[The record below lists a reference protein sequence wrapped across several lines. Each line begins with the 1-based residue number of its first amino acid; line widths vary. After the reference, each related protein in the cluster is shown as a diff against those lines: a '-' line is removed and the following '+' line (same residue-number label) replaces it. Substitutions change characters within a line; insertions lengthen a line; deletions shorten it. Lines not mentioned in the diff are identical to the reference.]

1 MLMKYMPAD
10 IQTEFDRLG
19 KLVDDV
25 FRGRL
30 EAPTQWIPRV
40 DIKETPT
47 EVTYFCEAPGFKEEN
62 LEVEIT
68 GNFLTIRGS
77 RELEQLDEKASYV
90 HVERRWGNFYRQF
103 PLPIGLKTDKVS
115 AQYKDGVLTVVVPRE
130 AKLVPHKVSV
140 KKP

>member
-30 EAPTQWIPRV
+30 DAPTQWIPRV
-40 DIKETPT
+40 DIKETPA
-47 EVTYFCEAPGFKEEN
+47 EVTYFCEVPGFKEQN
-62 LEVEIT
+62 LEVEIA
-68 GNFLTIRGS
+68 GNFLTIRGH
-77 RELEQLDEKASYV
+77 RELEELEEKASYV
-90 HVERRWGNFYRQF
+90 HVERRRGNFYRQF
-103 PLPIGLKTDKVS
+103 PLPVGLKTDKVS
-115 AQYKDGVLTVVVPRE
+115 ALYKDGVLTVTVPRE
-130 AKLVPHKVSV
+130 EKLMPHKVSV